1 MANFCTKCGSSL
13 PEGTKFC
20 TKCGAAIG
28 GGAPA
33 AAPPATAT
41 APQAAAPAA
50 ASAVKP
56 AATPAGGGALKV
68 VLIVIAVFVGLG
80 ILGSVVAG
88 LVFWKVSRAV
98 DVDRGGKV
106 SISTPTGKISVG
118 AQQTPVTEA
127 ELGVPLYPG
136 AKQQEGALQITGEEG
151 SMHTYVFKTSDSP
164 QKVMAFYR
172 ERLGTEAASYVETPE
187 GGMIT
192 SAKGKQE
199 GFWITVGQ
207 DEGETV
213 ITVMRG
219 RSTKAPQED
228 KPGQPQ

>member
-1 MANFCTKCGSSL
+1 MAGFCTKCGSAL
-13 PEGTKFC
+13 PDGSSFC
-20 TKCGAAIG
+20 TGCGTPVGTAVAQTPG
-28 GGAPA
+28 
-33 AAPPATAT
+33 AAPP
-41 APQAAAPAA
+41 PAAPPQGT
-50 ASAVKP
+50 S
-56 AATPAGGGALKV
+56 ALKII
-68 VLIVIAVFVGLG
+68 LIIVGVFVGIG
-80 ILGSVVAG
+80 ILSGAVILFGV
-88 LVFWKVSRAV
+88 WKVGRSVKV
-98 DVDRGGKV
+98 DPRSPDRLSITTPMGNMTMGTQKEV
-106 SISTPTGKISVG
+106 S
-118 AQQTPVTEA
+118 EA
-127 ELGVPLYPG
+127 EVGVPLYPG

-164 QKVMAFYR
+164 QQVMAFYR

-219 RSTKAPQED
+219 RSDKTPQFT
-228 KPGQPQ
+228 PGQPQ

>member
-1 MANFCTKCGSSL
+1 MANFCTKCGASL
-13 PEGTKFC
+13 AEGVKFC
-20 TKCGAAIG
+20 TKCGAVIG
-28 GGAPA
+28 GAAPA
-33 AAPPATAT
+33 AAPPAA
-41 APQAAAPAA
+41 APQTTTPAVAPAA
-50 ASAVKP
+50 RP
-56 AATPAGGGALKV
+56 AAAPAGGGALKV

-80 ILGSVVAG
+80 ILGAMALG
-88 LVFWKVSRAV
+88 LGLWRLSRTV
-98 DVDRGGKV
+98 DVDRSGGV
-106 SISTPTGKISVG
+106 TISTPTGKVSVG
-118 AQQTPVTEA
+118 APQAPVTEA
-127 ELGVPLYPG
+127 DLGVPLYPG

-164 QKVMAFYR
+164 QQVMAFYR

-192 SAKGKQE
+192 STKGKKD

-219 RSTKAPQED
+219 HSDKAPQEA
-228 KPGQPQ
+228 PTQPQ

>member
-1 MANFCTKCGSSL
+1 MANFCTKCGTSL
-13 PEGTKFC
+13 AEGVKFC

-28 GGAPA
+28 
-33 AAPPATAT
+33 
-41 APQAAAPAA
+41 QAAPAA
-50 ASAVKP
+50 TPPAAPAAPHVVAPATAPPAKPTAAPGGTSAVKI
-56 AATPAGGGALKV
+56 
-68 VLIVIAVFVGLG
+68 VLIIVGVFVGLG
-80 ILGSVVAG
+80 ILGAMALG
-88 LVFWKVSRAV
+88 LGLWRLSRTV
-98 DVDRGGKV
+98 DVDRSGGV
-106 SISTPTGKISVG
+106 TISTPTGKVSVG
-118 AQQTPVTEA
+118 APQAPVTEA
-127 ELGVPLYPG
+127 DLGVPLYPG

-164 QKVMAFYR
+164 QQVMAFYR

-219 RSTKAPQED
+219 RSTKAPQD
-228 KPGQPQ
+228 PPTQPQ